1 MNILKI
7 LKSKT
12 VIGLGIALICMCI
25 LKHFFIYNVTS
36 SIQTGLYMRVFPTF
50 PVKKGDVVVE
60 FVPYGKGI
68 KAKDEKRLR
77 ETGIISDGMI
87 RKIKTVA
94 GVSGDVITVRG
105 ENVFINDTD
114 YGQILAFEGK
124 DYLTEFKNK
133 YDGYVLKQNEYIAL
147 SKRTGSLDGRYEDGV
162 RNINDIKGKYVLV
175 LRGYND
181 LGYCFEKKVKNDR
194 RCDMAYKYGKNPLKA
209 VTLDNKGRVVEKKN
223 EKD

>member
-12 VIGLGIALICMCI
+12 VIGLGIAFICIAI
-25 LKHFFIYNVTS
+25 LKYFFIYNVTP
-36 SIQTGLYMRVFPTF
+36 SIQTGLYIRIFPTF

-60 FVPYGKGI
+60 FVPYGNGI

-105 ENVFINDTD
+105 ENVFINGDD

-133 YDGYVLKQNEYIAL
+133 YNGYILKQNEYIAL

-162 RNINDIKGKYVLV
+162 RNINDIKGKYILV

-181 LGYCFEKKVKNDR
+181 LGYCFENKIKNDR
-194 RCDMAYKYGKNPLKA
+194 RCDMAYKYGKNPAGA
-209 VTLDNKGRVVEKKN
+209 VTIDKEGKVVDKDN